1 MEAADESHPEESV
14 AHPVEHE
21 AVPSSRRVAAAER
34 VGAFQA
40 RAKRLA
46 DRAQDER
53 EHHVSV
59 DVAFEMV
66 DRDADAGGE
75 IIAGALAYRVFIWL
89 LPLALVAVGGLGL
102 AASASSEST
111 QETARSLGITG
122 LVSNSIATAAQGPA
136 RWYALLVGIPL
147 LLYVTRS
154 LLRALIV
161 THRLLWGDARSAAP
175 RPTVLA
181 TLRLLALLL
190 GFSVVSLAASAFRQ
204 WAPGPGVLVTLLL
217 MLPYAGLWLLVSLQL
232 PHRSSDWKALVPG
245 ALLCGLG
252 IELLHIL
259 TAYVLEPYAVAKE
272 GTYGAMG
279 AAAALLLGLFLL
291 SRLIVAGA
299 VLNATLWE
307 RRQGVDAPDRG
318 RAA

>member
-1 MEAADESHPEESV
+1 
-14 AHPVEHE
+14 
-21 AVPSSRRVAAAER
+21 
-34 VGAFQA
+34 
-40 RAKRLA
+40 
-46 DRAQDER
+46 
-53 EHHVSV
+53 
-59 DVAFEMV
+59 
-66 DRDADAGGE
+66 
-75 IIAGALAYRVFIWL
+75 
-89 LPLALVAVGGLGL
+89 L

-111 QETARSLGITG
+111 KETARSLGITG
-122 LVSNSIATAAQGPA
+122 LVSNSVATAAQGQA
-136 RWYALLVGIPL
+136 RWYALLVGVPL

-175 RPTVLA
+175 RPTALA
-181 TLRLLALLL
+181 TLRLLVLLL
-190 GFSVVSLAASAFRQ
+190 GFSVVSLAASAFRE
-204 WAPGPGVLVTLLL
+204 WAPGPGVLVTILLV
-217 MLPYAGLWLLVSLQL
+217 LPYAGLWLLVSLQL
-232 PHRSSDWKALVPG
+232 PHRGSDWKALAPG

-252 IELLHIL
+252 IELLHVL

-307 RRQGVDAPDRG
+307 RRARGETSDAG
-318 RAA
+318 RVL

>member
-1 MEAADESHPEESV
+1 MEASDESDPEES
-14 AHPVEHE
+14 AEHPAESDVRR
-21 AVPSSRRVAAAER
+21 SRRGGAEARVA
-34 VGAFQA
+34 GLQA

-46 DRAQDER
+46 ARAQDER
-53 EHHVSV
+53 THHASV

-75 IIAGALAYRVFIWL
+75 IIAGALAYRIFIWL
-89 LPLALVAVGGLGL
+89 LPLALVAVAGLGF

-111 QETARSLGITG
+111 KETVRSLGITG
-122 LVSNSIATAAQGPA
+122 LVSNSVATAAEGHA
-136 RWYALLVGIPL
+136 RWYALLVGVPL
-147 LLYVTRS
+147 LIYVTRS

-190 GFSVVSLAASAFRQ
+190 GFSLVSLAASAFRE
-204 WAPGPGVLVTLLL
+204 WAPAPGVLVTILLV
-217 MLPYAGLWLLVSLQL
+217 LPYAGLWLLVSLQL
-232 PHRSSDWKALVPG
+232 PHGGSDWKALVPG

-252 IELLHIL
+252 IELLHAL

-279 AAAALLLGLFLL
+279 AAAALLLGLFLV

-299 VLNATLWE
+299 VLNVTLWE
-307 RRQGVDAPDRG
+307 RQHVDASDAG

>member
-1 MEAADESHPEESV
+1 VEAADESHPEESV
-14 AHPVEHE
+14 AHPAEHE
-21 AVPSSRRVAAAER
+21 AVLPSKRAAAAER

-40 RAKRLA
+40 HAKRLA

-53 EHHVSV
+53 DHHVSV

-89 LPLALVAVGGLGL
+89 LPLALVAVAGLGL

-122 LVSNSIATAAQGPA
+122 LVSNSVATAAQGSA

-161 THRLLWGDARSAAP
+161 THRLLWGDVRSAAP

-181 TLRLLALLL
+181 TLRLLALLI
-190 GFSVVSLAASAFRQ
+190 GFSVVSLAASAFRA
-204 WAPGPGVLVTLLL
+204 WAPAPGVLVTILLV
-217 MLPYAGLWLLVSLQL
+217 LPYAGLWLLVSLQL
-232 PHRSSDWKALVPG
+232 PHRGSDWKALVPG

-252 IELLHIL
+252 IELLHVL

-307 RRQGVDAPDRG
+307 RQQGVDSSDAG
-318 RAA
+318 RAV

>member
-1 MEAADESHPEESV
+1 VEAADVSHPEEPAERPAESDV
-14 AHPVEHE
+14 QP
-21 AVPSSRRVAAAER
+21 PSRRAGAEARVAGLR
-34 VGAFQA
+34 A
-40 RAKRLA
+40 RAARLA
-46 DRAQDER
+46 ERAQDER
-53 EHHVSV
+53 DHHASV

-89 LPLALVAVGGLGL
+89 LPLALVAVAGLGF

-111 QETARSLGITG
+111 KETARSLGITG
-122 LVSNSIATAAQGPA
+122 LVSNSVATAAQGHA
-136 RWYALLVGIPL
+136 RWYALLVGVPL

-161 THRLLWGDARSAAP
+161 THRLLWGDVRSAAP

-190 GFSVVSLAASAFRQ
+190 GFSLVSLGASAFRE
-204 WAPGPGVLVTLLL
+204 WAPGPGVLATILLV
-217 MLPYAGLWLLVSLQL
+217 LPYAGLWLLVSLQL
-232 PHRSSDWKALVPG
+232 PHRGSDWKALVPG
-245 ALLCGLG
+245 ALLCGVG

-307 RRQGVDAPDRG
+307 RKHLDGSDAG
-318 RAA
+318 RAV